1 MQIDPHALSA
11 QESYQLMTACVL
23 PRPIGWTSTL
33 SVDGAAN
40 LAPFSYFGGVSS
52 SPMTVML
59 SVGRRRGEPK
69 DTAANLLATRE
80 AVIHIP
86 HRPLAEAMVAT
97 AAEADAQVDEFD
109 LAGLTKAASVK
120 VAPPRVQEAAIAMEA
135 VLSEHLEVGRGPVDL
150 FLLEIVHLHLDEA
163 YLLDGRPD
171 PAKLQAVGRLGGTF
185 YCDTAMPFSVQ
196 RPG

>member
-1 MQIDPHALSA
+1 MQVDPHALSA
-11 QESYQLMTACVL
+11 KDSYQLMTACVL

-33 SVDGAAN
+33 AADGTPN

-59 SVGRRRGEPK
+59 SIGRRRGAPK

-97 AAEADAQVDEFD
+97 AAEADATVDEFD

-135 VLSEHLEVGRGPVDL
+135 VLTQHLEVGSGPVDVF
-150 FLLEIVHLHLDEA
+150 FLELVYLHLDEA
-163 YLLDGRPD
+163 YLVDGRPD
-171 PAKLQAVGRLGGTF
+171 AAKLQAVGRLGGAD
-185 YCDTAMPFSVQ
+185 YCDTAVPFSVQ